1 MKRWRGLNFM
11 DEKVRTA
18 WVQAAA
24 LGVLLWETVI
34 ERLDRPYLLAVV
46 AGLLGLPYVPRKP
59 APPPPK
65 PHEPDQDPPTR
76 SD

>member
-1 MKRWRGLNFM
+1 VKRWRGLNFM

-46 AGLLGLPYVPRKP
+46 AGLLGLPYVPR
-59 APPPPK
+59 
-65 PHEPDQDPPTR
+65 
-76 SD
+76 

>member
-1 MKRWRGLNFM
+1 VKRWRGLNFM

-24 LGVLLWETVI
+24 LGVLIWETVI

-46 AGLLGLPYVPRKP
+46 AGLLGLPYVPRKSP
-59 APPPPK
+59 PPPPK
-65 PHEPDQDPPTR
+65 PDQDSPTQP
-76 SD
+76 D